1 MEERYKV
8 TQKVG
13 KYGMI
18 GNIFLLAFKAM
29 VAFTS
34 KSQAMIADCINSAG
48 DIFASLMTAIG
59 NKIASEPDD
68 DDHNF
73 GHGKAEY
80 IFSLLISISMIFVSI
95 KTIIDAF
102 KSLINGSELTFSWWL
117 VVVCI
122 ATIITK
128 LFLYIY
134 VRISYK
140 KCKNILLQAIMEDHR
155 NDCIITTFTLISV
168 LLSLKGIRWFDGIV
182 GIGISAWICKTGVEI
197 FIESYNI
204 LMDRSIDEKTKDTI
218 LNVLH
223 TYKEIKAI
231 NDISSAPVGYQY
243 VVFLTIAV
251 DGNMTTFQSHKL
263 ADKLEKDMNKLD
275 NVYKAII
282 HIEPYLK

>member
-1 MEERYKV
+1 
-8 TQKVG
+8 
-13 KYGMI
+13 
-18 GNIFLLAFKAM
+18 
-29 VAFTS
+29 
-34 KSQAMIADCINSAG
+34 MIADSINSAG
-48 DIFASLMTAIG
+48 DIFASIMTSIG
-59 NKIASEPDD
+59 NKIASVPRD

-80 IFSLLISISMIFVSI
+80 IFSLFISISMIFVSI

-102 KSLINGSELTFSWWL
+102 KSLINGSQLTFSWWL
-117 VVVCI
+117 VIVCV

-140 KCKNILLQAIMEDHR
+140 KCKNILLQASMEDHR

-168 LLSLKGIRWFDGIV
+168 LLSLKGIQWFDGIV

-243 VVFLTIAV
+243 VLFLTIAV

-263 ADKLEKDMNKLD
+263 ADKLEKDMIKLD

>member
-1 MEERYKV
+1 MKETENRFEITKR
-8 TQKVG
+8 VG
-13 KYGMI
+13 LFGII
-18 GNIFLLAFKAM
+18 GNIFLFSIKAI
-29 VAFTS
+29 VGFST
-34 KSQAMIADCINSAG
+34 KSQAMIADSINSAG
-48 DIFASLMTAIG
+48 V
-59 NKIASEPDD
+59 
-68 DDHNF
+68 
-73 GHGKAEY
+73 
-80 IFSLLISISMIFVSI
+80 IFVSI
-95 KTIIDAF
+95 KTLIDAC
-102 KSLINGSELTFSWWL
+102 KSLINGSQLTFSWWL
-117 VVVCI
+117 VIVCV

-140 KCKNILLQAIMEDHR
+140 KCKNILLQASMEDHR

-168 LLSLKGIRWFDGIV
+168 LLSLKGIQWFDGIV

-243 VVFLTIAV
+243 VLFLTIAV

-263 ADKLEKDMNKLD
+263 ADKLEKDMIKLD